1 MGRNRNFW
9 ESRKRNNQTFIMYYE
24 RLLSIAIS
32 RFKWSGLPPSVDSR
46 FLELVLCC
54 KGYAC
59 FFKDDVMGYLAL
71 ESTIGGELTV
81 YRIPKYRMAYATNG
95 YQMNLT
101 NEDSVL
107 IFNNLIHVPSML
119 DIELYALK
127 LYEIDRTIDINIKAQ
142 KTPILITCAENQLL
156 TLKNLYQQYDGNEP
170 AIFKDK
176 YIDTK
181 NLSVLKTDAP
191 YVCDKLTELKTQT
204 WNECLTALGISNVS
218 YQKKERLIS
227 DEVSRS
233 MGGTMANRFSVL
245 EARKQACDQ
254 INRMFPELNISVEF
268 NEDLNIVDD
277 KEIWEGRGEE
287 E

>member
-32 RFKWSGLPPSVDSR
+32 RFKWNNLPPSVDSR

-81 YRIPKYRMAYATNG
+81 YRIPTYRMAYATNG

-107 IFNNLIHVPSML
+107 IFNNLIHTPSML

-170 AIFKDK
+170 VIFKDK

-191 YVCDKLTELKTQT
+191 YVSDKLTELKTQT

-218 YQKKERLIS
+218 YQKRERLIS

-245 EARKQACDQ
+245 ESRKQACDQ

-277 KEIWEGRGEE
+277 KESLGGRGEE